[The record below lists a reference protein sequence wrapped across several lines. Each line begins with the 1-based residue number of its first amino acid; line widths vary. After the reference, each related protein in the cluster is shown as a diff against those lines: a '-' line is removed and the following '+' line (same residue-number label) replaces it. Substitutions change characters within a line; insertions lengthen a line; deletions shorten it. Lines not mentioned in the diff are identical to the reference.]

1 MCENCKDNPIAK
13 TFRDLL
19 VNALVE
25 RAVQAHSGPL
35 AQAFNDSDDQE
46 NVAAIIVVKKN
57 GDISVNRRPE
67 TTQED
72 VRKALKPLA
81 KKAYWE
87 NAEEAEVYVAVAEPE
102 PVST

>member
-1 MCENCKDNPIAK
+1 MCKNCKDSPVADA
-13 TFRDLL
+13 FRDLL

-46 NVAAIIVVKKN
+46 NVAAIIVVMKDGK
-57 GDISVNRRPE
+57 ISVNRRPD

-81 KKAYWE
+81 KKEYWQ
-87 NAEEAEVYVAVAEPE
+87 NAEEAQVYVAVAEP
-102 PVST
+102 VST